1 MTIHPEPALLFS
13 TPFCRPAAE
22 AAAGSLFSGGR
33 WADNAE
39 LSAASLELANST
51 FSFTFDLN
59 AECPL
64 LAEHFPGFAVAPA
77 SLILGL
83 VRHLLAEKGLLVG
96 AWQLRNLR
104 LQKPMLPGTD
114 YCCQFQAHA
123 QGWQFSIS
131 QGQVGLLCKGI
142 IAASQAGASHHAA

>member
-22 AAAGSLFSGGR
+22 AAAGSLFSNGR
-33 WADNAE
+33 WSDSAE
-39 LSAASLELANST
+39 RSDLGSELAPQN
-51 FSFTFDLN
+51 FSFMFDLN

-96 AWQLRNLR
+96 PCQLRNLR
-104 LQKPMLPGTD
+104 LQKPMLPATD
-114 YCCQFQAHA
+114 YCCQFQSHA